1 MTKSSVSHGP
11 SVPASAVTPGA
22 GWLAHPQGVADDVAW
37 RGCYDTTIASDFTPI
52 GNRMRKFPTAPFL
65 AGILLTLLGGP
76 QPASAQS
83 PAARPVAAPVS
94 RGGAACHNGMTFD
107 RFLADLKQQAAAA
120 GVSQR
125 ALAEASPFLVYDQG
139 IVNRDRGQR
148 VFGQVF
154 TEFARN
160 RASDGA
166 AKNAQARIRMHA
178 AAFNRAEK
186 EYGVPPAVIAAFW
199 GLESSFGAE
208 LGNLH
213 TLPSLVSLAYDCR
226 RSERFV
232 GETIAAL
239 KIIDRGDLTPE
250 EMVGSW
256 AGELG
261 QTQFLPTHYFT
272 YAVDYDGD
280 GRRDLLH
287 SAADVIG
294 STANYIAN
302 GLKWRRGEPWLQE
315 VRVATSS
322 NLATNFPWDQAD
334 LTIRLPRSK
343 WAQLGVTYP
352 DGRPLPND
360 DMPASLLLPMGR
372 TGPAFLAYANFAAYT
387 EWNNSLIYSTTAGY
401 LATRIAGAP
410 PMLRPSAPVTQLPV
424 NELRELQQLL
434 VRAGY
439 DVGKIDGVMGQ
450 QSRSAVKA
458 MQMKFGLPADSWP
471 TAELLARMRGPRAQP
486 ATATAAPP
494 VR

>member
-1 MTKSSVSHGP
+1 MRNY
-11 SVPASAVTPGA
+11 SATRF
-22 GWLAHPQGVADDVAW
+22 LSGV
-37 RGCYDTTIASDFTPI
+37 
-52 GNRMRKFPTAPFL
+52 
-65 AGILLTLLGGP
+65 ILLAMLSGP
-76 QPASAQS
+76 QPASAQLTPAPARP
-83 PAARPVAAPVS
+83 PAAPSPRA
-94 RGGAACHNGMTFD
+94 AACHNGASFD
-107 RFLADLKQQAAAA
+107 RFLADLKQQAVAA

-125 ALAEASPFLVYDQG
+125 ALGEAAPYLVYDQG

-154 TEFARN
+154 TEFAGRMA
-160 RASDGA
+160 ASYRMQQGH
-166 AKNAQARIRMHA
+166 ARIKTYA
-178 AAFNRAEK
+178 AAFARAEK

-199 GLESSFGAE
+199 GLESDFGANM
-208 LGNLH
+208 GNLP
-213 TLPSLVSLAYDCR
+213 TLRSLVSLAYDCR

-239 KIIDRGDLTPE
+239 KIIDRGDLAPA

-261 QTQFLPTHYFT
+261 QTQFLPTHYFN
-272 YAVDYDGD
+272 YAVDYG
-280 GRRDLLH
+280 GRRNLLR
-287 SAADVIG
+287 SPEDVIG

-315 VRVATSS
+315 VRVAAAS
-322 NLATNFPWDQAD
+322 NFASNFPWDQAD
-334 LTIRLPRSK
+334 LTIQLPRSK

-372 TGPAFLAYANFAAYT
+372 SGPAFLAYANFAAYT

-410 PMLRPSAPVTQLPV
+410 PMQRPAAPVAQLPF

-434 VRAGY
+434 VRAGFN
-439 DVGKIDGVMGQ
+439 VGKVDGVMGQ

-458 MQMKFGLPADSWP
+458 MQIKFGLPADSWP
-471 TAELLARMRGPRAQP
+471 TAELLARMRGPRA
-486 ATATAAPP
+486 PP
-494 VR
+494 LPQGASAVR